1 MLNFNT
7 NNEPLRSDVD
17 IFNFTDYREY
27 LKAYYQGMKNSRN
40 YFSFRY
46 FSKIAGLGGK
56 NYFQMVMVG
65 KRNLSLVTI
74 AKFTQALKLSKKEGA
89 YFEAMVLYNQAENE
103 LDKDRYFTELIAL
116 RPQTKLEGL
125 TQDQFEY
132 LTNSLYV
139 TIRELSAMP
148 EFQEDIK
155 WIQNNLR
162 SFAKLSEIRQ
172 ALEVLKRLQL
182 LIPDPTTGKLKHSGN
197 TLITP
202 EHGESLEMLN
212 YHRQVLNQT
221 KEALM
226 NIPFDQ
232 RDISSMTIP
241 IPSSLIP
248 AIKEVIAKAR
258 EEIAHLV
265 NRSSRDYHE
274 VFQINVQFF
283 PVTQTKKFKN
293 KPENS

>member
-1 MLNFNT
+1 MLHLNL
-7 NNEPLRSDVD
+7 NNGSLKSDVN

-27 LKAYYQGMKNSRN
+27 LRVYYNGMKDTR
-40 YFSFRY
+40 RY
-46 FSKIAGLGGK
+46 FSYRYFSRLAGLGGK
-56 NYFQMVMVG
+56 NYFQMVMQG
-65 KRNLSLVTI
+65 KRNLSLSSI
-74 AKFTQALKLSKKEGA
+74 SKFTKALKLSKKESA

-103 LDKDRYFTELIAL
+103 LEKDRYFTELIGL
-116 RPQTKLEGL
+116 RPQTQLEGL

-139 TIRELSAMP
+139 MIRELSAMP
-148 EFQEDIK
+148 EFQEDTK
-155 WIQNNLR
+155 WIAQNLR
-162 SFAKLSEIRQ
+162 TPTKPSEIRQ

-182 LIPDPTTGKLKHSGN
+182 LVLDPSTGKLKHSGK

-226 NIPFDQ
+226 NIPFEQ

-248 AIKEVIAKAR
+248 AVKEVIGKAR
-258 EEIAHLV
+258 EQIAHLV
-265 NRSSRDYHE
+265 NQSNRDYHE

-293 KPENS
+293 EPENS